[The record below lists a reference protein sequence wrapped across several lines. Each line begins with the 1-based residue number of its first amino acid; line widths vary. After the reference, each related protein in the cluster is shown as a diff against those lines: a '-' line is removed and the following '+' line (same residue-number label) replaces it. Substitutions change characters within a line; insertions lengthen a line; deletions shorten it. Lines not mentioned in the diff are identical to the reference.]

1 MGIEHQQS
9 IQVKCVS
16 TFNTFGMILVVDLPD
31 EAVLTQQLVWRMLE
45 VWKRVRGATST
56 GRQLTLWR
64 RT

>member
-31 EAVLTQQLVWRMLE
+31 EAVLTQQLV
-45 VWKRVRGATST
+45 
-56 GRQLTLWR
+56 
-64 RT
+64 